1 MLQADAE
8 TLQKLPV
15 LWREPSS
22 HWLTLKLR
30 DDVET
35 VLSLDK
41 EFALFMQSEKQRTEQ
56 IFQHARTLKTLVTV
70 ISIGLL
76 IAVAIW
82 AARMFLRNPQLL
94 HP

>member
-1 MLQADAE
+1 M
-8 TLQKLPV
+8 QKLPAA
-15 LWREPSS
+15 WRGPSS
-22 HWLTLKLR
+22 RWLTLKLR

-56 IFQHARTLKTLVTV
+56 VFQRARMLKNLVLL

-76 IAVAIW
+76 IAVGIW
-82 AARMFLRNPQLL
+82 AVRLFLRNPQIL